1 MRQTGLEPVRLG
13 HTPLKRAC
21 LPVPALPH
29 LFFIFE
35 GTEFH
40 TFSLIIISCRKA
52 NVKHFFQKKHYY
64 IHFYISHIIFYIQK
78 IQTISV
84 TFPAISR
91 EAHVF
96 QAISILTYL
105 LSKGSPSAYNT
116 TEEILCRCII
126 PRKTGIIS
134 TEILFTRSV
143 FI

>member
-1 MRQTGLEPVRLG
+1 MSSIFSKKNIIISTFIYRI
-13 HTPLKRAC
+13 
-21 LPVPALPH
+21 
-29 LFFIFE
+29 LFFIYEKFK
-35 GTEFH
+35 
-40 TFSLIIISCRKA
+40 LL
-52 NVKHFFQKKHYY
+52 
-64 IHFYISHIIFYIQK
+64 
-78 IQTISV
+78 SV

-134 TEILFTRSV
+134 TEILSTRSV